1 MPSEVF
7 AHRRG
12 QQFIRLP
19 CGLLSPTGSVSIRMQ
34 RTGGGDFMDW
44 FNLFSWGL
52 VGIWTAALFP
62 AWYGI
67 FRPRFLRDVSPLAG
81 EDLPAISIIVP
92 ARDEAVAIEEALRRM
107 LSLDYPDLE
116 VIAINDRS
124 TDGTGAIMDRLLA
137 EVGSRLQVV
146 QITELP
152 AGWLGKNHAL
162 SVGARRARGEFLL
175 FTDGDVM
182 FDPLILRRSMR
193 VVQDRSL
200 DHLVLLPETL
210 TSTFFET
217 ALINFFCIML
227 MAATRFPLVRWKWF
241 QQAYLG
247 VGAFNLLRRTAYD
260 TIGGFQTLQLEIA
273 DDLMLGRLVKQHGL
287 NQDVYGGQQNLS
299 VRWQTGG
306 VWSIVRGLEKN
317 AFSGTGYSVVRT
329 LGAVAVL
336 CSVFVGPF
344 VALLCGKVTLPVL
357 ILSIGSLLVS
367 VGTAWTLGFPVAVG
381 LFFPWA
387 VVVFSFI
394 MLRSMAITLRQGGVR
409 WRDTFYPLAD
419 LRQARQPVRR

>member
-1 MPSEVF
+1 MNGFE
-7 AHRRG
+7 
-12 QQFIRLP
+12 I
-19 CGLLSPTGSVSIRMQ
+19 
-34 RTGGGDFMDW
+34 
-44 FNLFSWGL
+44 FSWVL
-52 VGIWTAALFP
+52 VGVWAVALFP
-62 AWYGI
+62 AWYGLV
-67 FRPRFLRDVSPLAG
+67 RSRFLRDVPPRG
-81 EDLPAISIIVP
+81 GDDLPSISIIVP
-92 ARDEAVAIEEALRRM
+92 ARDEAAAIDEALRRM
-107 LSLDYPDLE
+107 LSLDYPDYE

-124 TDGTGAIMDRLLA
+124 TDGTGGLMDRVAA
-137 EVGSRLQVV
+137 EMGSRLQVV
-146 QITELP
+146 HIAELP
-152 AGWLGKNHAL
+152 TGWLGKNHAL
-162 SVGARRARGEFLL
+162 SLGAKRARGEFLL

-182 FDPLILRRSMR
+182 FDPQILRRSMT
-193 VVQDRSL
+193 VVEDRAL

-210 TSTFFET
+210 TSTFFEA

-241 QQAYLG
+241 KQAYLG

-260 TIGGFQTLQLEIA
+260 TIGGFETLQLEIA

-336 CSVFVGPF
+336 LTLFVGPF
-344 VALLCGKVTLPVL
+344 VALLCGQVTLPVL
-357 ILSIGSLLVS
+357 ILSIGSLLLS
-367 VGTAWTLGFPVAVG
+367 VGTAWSVGFPVAVG

-387 VVVFSFI
+387 VVVFCFI
-394 MLRSMAITLRQGGVR
+394 MLRSMMMTLRQGGVR
-409 WRDTFYPLAD
+409 WRDTFYSLAD
-419 LRQARQPVRR
+419 LRQARRPGR

>member
-1 MPSEVF
+1 
-7 AHRRG
+7 
-12 QQFIRLP
+12 
-19 CGLLSPTGSVSIRMQ
+19 
-34 RTGGGDFMDW
+34 MDW
-44 FNLFSWGL
+44 FEIVSWGL
-52 VGIWTAALFP
+52 VGVWAVALFP

-67 FRPRFLRDVSPLAG
+67 FRPRFLRDVSPQVG
-81 EDLPAISIIVP
+81 ENLPSISIIVP
-92 ARDEAVAIEEALRRM
+92 ARNEATAIEEALRRM
-107 LSLDYPDLE
+107 LSLDYPDYE

-124 TDGTGAIMDRLLA
+124 TDDTGVMMDRVAA

-146 QITELP
+146 HITELP

-162 SVGARRARGEFLL
+162 SLGANRARGEFLL

-182 FDPLILRRSMR
+182 FDPQVLRRSMT
-193 VVQDRSL
+193 VVQDRAL